1 MKLWMNHTP
10 THSRNSNRSIIE
22 PMETNPTS
30 SLFALYLEPFRN
42 TYQNTYQTIITL
54 DTFPNGPI
62 QSRITRMN
70 PPSLSPFQT
79 VSNTMNSPD
88 SCIYVVNHTTD
99 HNHKKYQYMTKEDI
113 PDLFSYLIRNGY
125 VIDTSLTK
133 MMNQSTISY
142 GGPSSTRLSGNRS
155 LICMVRYEEPIS

>member
-1 MKLWMNHTP
+1 MKLWMNHTTIN
-10 THSRNSNRSIIE
+10 THSHKSIPE
-22 PMETNPTS
+22 PVIETNPTS

-88 SCIYVVNHTTD
+88 SCIYVVNHDTN
-99 HNHKKYQYMTKEDI
+99 HNHKKYNQYMTKEDI

-133 MMNQSTISY
+133 MMNQSAISY

-155 LICMVRYEEPIS
+155 LICMVRYEEPV

>member
-1 MKLWMNHTP
+1 MKLWMNHTVINQSQNP
-10 THSRNSNRSIIE
+10 TPKKSIIE
-22 PMETNPTS
+22 TTPTS
-30 SLFALYLEPFRN
+30 SLFAMYLEPFRN

-54 DTFPNGPI
+54 DTLPNGPI

-88 SCIYVVNHTTD
+88 SCIYVVNHDTN

-113 PDLFSYLIRNGY
+113 PDLFSYLIQNGY

-133 MMNQSTISY
+133 MMNQSAISY

-155 LICMVRYEEPIS
+155 LICMVRYEEP